1 MNTDS
6 ETIKTSCK
14 DILQKYSKNR
24 RHQIKKKYFDTVA
37 ANKVS
42 IKSPVPDLTDGE
54 WQALVEMWSTPR
66 HKVCLYLFD
75 ALCSAHDMLVLD
87 HADSMLFCRKP
98 VCRTRWIKKKSCT
111 ITELVPGTT
120 QHTFLPLWELFS
132 RDLTVW
138 SLLNNISDSCWIT
151 FWFLLK
157 NISERRA

>member
-42 IKSPVPDLTDGE
+42 IKSSVPDLTDGE
-54 WQALVEMWSTPR
+54 WKALVEMWSTPR
-66 HKVCLYLFD
+66 HKVCLCFVWCFMFCTWY
-75 ALCSAHDMLVLD
+75 ASARSCWQY
-87 HADSMLFCRKP
+87 AFCRKP
-98 VCRTRWIKKKSCT
+98 VCRTRWIDKKSCT
-111 ITELVPGTT
+111 IKELVPGTT
-120 QHTFLPLWELFS
+120 QHTSLPLWELFS
-132 RDLTVW
+132 RDLTFG
-138 SLLNNISDSCWIT
+138 SSLNNISDSCWIT

>member
-24 RHQIKKKYFDTVA
+24 HHQIKKKYFDIVA

-66 HKVCLYLFD
+66 HKVCLCF
-75 ALCSAHDMLVLD
+75 V
-87 HADSMLFCRKP
+87 
-98 VCRTRWIKKKSCT
+98 
-111 ITELVPGTT
+111 
-120 QHTFLPLWELFS
+120 
-132 RDLTVW
+132 
-138 SLLNNISDSCWIT
+138 
-151 FWFLLK
+151 
-157 NISERRA
+157 